1 MRPPMRLLAALALG
15 LAVPGPA
22 LPAGPRSEAVTA
34 GAIAWQD
41 WTEAAFE
48 RARREKRFV
57 LLDLGAVWCH
67 WCHVME
73 ETTYRD
79 SQVISLVNARYV
91 PVRVD
96 QDARP
101 DLSNRYEDYGWP
113 ATIIFDAEGVELV
126 KFSGY
131 IPPPRMASLLQGV
144 IDDPTP
150 GPSARAEATPSAPP
164 EASLSPALRQQ
175 LFEMLVSRYD
185 PEHGGWGFVKK
196 FLDWDAVEYSMVRA
210 REGDAAAER
219 RARETLDAERKL
231 IDPVW
236 GGVYQYSHGGDWE
249 NPHFEKIMA
258 FQAENLRIYSMA
270 YALWR
275 EPAYLQAARDIDR
288 YLQAFLTSPE
298 GAFYVSQ
305 DADIVRGEHAGD
317 YFGLGDA
324 DRRRRGLP
332 RVDTH
337 LYARETA
344 WAATGL
350 VALHAATGED
360 EPLREALRAA
370 RWILESRALP
380 GGGFRHDAQ
389 DAGGPYL
396 GDTLAAARAF
406 LALYPAT
413 ADRAWLARAQEAA
426 AFIDRHF
433 RPEGAAGFVTAVAR
447 TRYEAPRPQ
456 RDENIALARFANL
469 LHHYTGQPEHRRM
482 AEHGLRFLASPE
494 VATRFETG
502 GVLLAD
508 RELRSEPLHLTVVGR
523 RDDPAARILLAV
535 ALAEPSAYKR
545 VELWDKREGALPRAD
560 VEYPELGTAAAF
572 LCTEGRCSAPAY
584 TPEHLRARLERA
596 TRKSIADR

>member
-1 MRPPMRLLAALALG
+1 MRAAGHLAFVVLG
-15 LAVPGPA
+15 LALAGRA
-22 LPAGPRSEAVTA
+22 LGSGPRSDPGP
-34 GAIAWQD
+34 GAIAWED
-41 WTEAAFE
+41 WTEGAFE
-48 RARREKRFV
+48 RARREERFV

-79 SQVISLVNARYV
+79 PRVVALVDARYV
-91 PVRVD
+91 AVRVD

-113 ATIIFDAEGVELV
+113 ATIIFDADGRELV

-131 IPPPRMASLLQGV
+131 IPPLRMASLLQGV

-150 GPSARAEATPSAPP
+150 GPSVRAEQPPATPAEAALTP
-164 EASLSPALRQQ
+164 ELRGR
-175 LFEMLVSRYD
+175 LLETLVSRYD

-196 FLDWDAVEYSMVRA
+196 FLDWDAVEYSMVVG
-210 REGDAAAER
+210 GDGDGAAER
-219 RARETLDAERKL
+219 RARETLDAERRL

-249 NPHFEKIMA
+249 SPHYEKIMA

-270 YALWR
+270 YARWR
-275 EPAYLQAARDIDR
+275 EPAYLQAARDIHR
-288 YLQAFLTSPE
+288 YLRAFLASPE

-305 DADIVRGEHAGD
+305 DADVVRGEHAGA
-317 YFGLGDA
+317 YFSLSDA
-324 DRRRRGLP
+324 ERRRRGLP

-344 WAATGL
+344 WATQAL
-350 VALHAATGED
+350 VALHAATGEA
-360 EPLREALRAA
+360 EPLQEALRAA
-370 RWILESRALP
+370 RWVLGNRALP
-380 GGGFRHDAQ
+380 GGGFRHDAA
-389 DAGGPYL
+389 DAAGPYL
-396 GDTLAAARAF
+396 GDTIAAARAF

-413 ADRAWLARAQEAA
+413 ADRAWLARAEEAA
-426 AFIDRHF
+426 AFIERRF
-433 RPEGAAGFVTAVAR
+433 RLEGGAGFASAVPR
-447 TRYEAPRPQ
+447 TRFEPLRPQ
-456 RDENIALARFANL
+456 RDENIAVARFANL
-469 LHHYTGQPEHRRM
+469 LHHYTGKPEHRRI
-482 AEHGLRFLASPE
+482 AEHALRYLAAPE

-508 RELRSEPLHLTVVGR
+508 RELRSDPLHLTVVGH
-523 RDDPAARILLAV
+523 RDDPAARALLAA
-535 ALAEPSAYKR
+535 ALAEPTAYKR

-560 VEYPELGTAAAF
+560 VAYPDLGTAAAF

-584 TPEHLRARLERA
+584 TPDQLRARRERVA
-596 TRKSIADR
+596 RPGVVSR